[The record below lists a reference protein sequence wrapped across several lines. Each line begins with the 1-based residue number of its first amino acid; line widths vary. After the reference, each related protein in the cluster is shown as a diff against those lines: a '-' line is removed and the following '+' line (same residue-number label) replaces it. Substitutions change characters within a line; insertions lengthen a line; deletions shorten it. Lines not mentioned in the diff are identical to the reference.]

1 MTNER
6 LMTRYNVTGTS
17 LVVSSMPLA
26 MELAM
31 ELCYPASEGVVGGF
45 ISIWFNI
52 STVVFLSLFN
62 IPGIGISWLDYVLPA
77 ACVLAIPFILPVKV
91 GLNMLPKI
99 GRKICVL
106 IRKKCWKLGFLSEIL
121 ILDMESIWS
130 SFWVKWESI
139 WARVRE
145 VLTLD

>member
-31 ELCYPASEGVVGGF
+31 EFCYPASEGVVGGF

-91 GLNMLPKI
+91 SLNMLPKI

-106 IRKKCWKLGFLSEIL
+106 IRKKC
-121 ILDMESIWS
+121 
-130 SFWVKWESI
+130 
-139 WARVRE
+139 
-145 VLTLD
+145 

>member
-1 MTNER
+1 
-6 LMTRYNVTGTS
+6 MTRYNVTGTS

-77 ACVLAIPFILPVKV
+77 ACALAIPFILPVKV

-106 IRKKCWKLGFLSEIL
+106 IRKKC
-121 ILDMESIWS
+121 
-130 SFWVKWESI
+130 
-139 WARVRE
+139 
-145 VLTLD
+145 

>member
-1 MTNER
+1 MTTQVSVYILLLLGN
-6 LMTRYNVTGTS
+6 S
-17 LVVSSMPLA
+17 LVVSSMPIA

-77 ACVLAIPFILPVKV
+77 ACALAIPFILPVKV
-91 GLNMLPKI
+91 GLNILPKI

-106 IRKKCWKLGFLSEIL
+106 MRKKF
-121 ILDMESIWS
+121 
-130 SFWVKWESI
+130 
-139 WARVRE
+139 
-145 VLTLD
+145 

>member
-1 MTNER
+1 
-6 LMTRYNVTGTS
+6 
-17 LVVSSMPLA
+17 MPLA

-77 ACVLAIPFILPVKV
+77 ACALAIPFILPVKV
-91 GLNMLPKI
+91 QYRRLMLDSADGNPQSEDKYGSMSSGL
-99 GRKICVL
+99 
-106 IRKKCWKLGFLSEIL
+106 
-121 ILDMESIWS
+121 
-130 SFWVKWESI
+130 
-139 WARVRE
+139 
-145 VLTLD
+145 